1 MIRQFDD
8 RDLWAGIVFAAV
20 GVAAFVLGRE
30 LAIGTAAEMGE
41 GYVPRA
47 MAVALIALGAL
58 ITALA
63 WWRGL
68 GAEHARFDSTRWR
81 PLLFV
86 TAAVLA
92 FVAALQPLGLVAA
105 IAASAVA
112 ANFAGQ
118 PLSPRALLLLVCVLS
133 AGVIV
138 IFVWGLGLP
147 LRVLPALFG

>member
-1 MIRQFDD
+1 MPRLDD

-20 GVAAFVLGRE
+20 GVAALVLGRE
-30 LAIGTAAEMGE
+30 LDIGTAAEMGE

-47 MAVALIALGAL
+47 MAVALIALGTL
-58 ITALA
+58 IAALA

-68 GAEHARFDSTRWR
+68 GAEGARFDGTRWR
-81 PLLFV
+81 PMFFV

-92 FVAALQPLGLVAA
+92 FAAALQPLGLVAA

-112 ANFAGQ
+112 ANLAGQ
-118 PLSPRALLLLVCVLS
+118 PLSARALLLLVFVLS
-133 AGVIV
+133 FGVVV

-147 LRVLPALFG
+147 LRVLPAVSG

>member
-1 MIRQFDD
+1 MRRLDD

-20 GVAAFVLGRE
+20 GIAALLLGRE
-30 LAIGTAAEMGE
+30 LTIGSGAEMGE

-47 MAVALIALGAL
+47 MAIALIALGVL
-58 ITALA
+58 IAATAA
-63 WWRGL
+63 WHGL
-68 GAEHARFDSTRWR
+68 GKPEARFDGMRWR
-81 PLLFV
+81 PILFV

-105 IAASAVA
+105 IAASATA

-118 PLSPRALLLLVCVLS
+118 PLSVRALLVLIAVLS
-133 AGVIV
+133 AGVIA

-147 LRVLPALFG
+147 LRVLPAFAG